1 MKPLPGTAR
10 RGGRALLLGALLG
23 TALASVGCRITEED
37 VHRWQTRSQGPRKL
51 VAVLTHAKYP
61 TPLRVEAAM
70 TLVRMKPREGRP
82 VGLQGNEEFIGLLGA
97 LGELPPE
104 SRSEILAG
112 VVPQLEQGMLQE
124 RGAPE
129 TPDPSLPYKDAAY
142 ALLTHEGGLLG
153 DATLRQRLLDGL
165 VRWANTNFTERL
177 DDSSQI
183 YSMEQVLRLLKA
195 DGVRGLT
202 GEIQPNAKK
211 IDTAARLIRELGDE
225 KTKLEASERLVQVAK
240 DVDSEAWVK
249 RKAPSVEAAN
259 KASKLTVTEAQFAKQ
274 LEMYQEE
281 ELLRVFSSM
290 KSVGQTPVA
299 AYLLAYAQDSR
310 HAEKR
315 RAAAL
320 AALEG
325 NLDRSKPEHAKILL
339 GLLADDETPDAV
351 RDVAARRIGELP
363 REQVAEQLYALFQN
377 KRWQVRWVAAS
388 LLLRMSEARHVDEF
402 MKQLGTTKDMALS
415 EPLAYGPLLQEVKGA
430 KPDELV
436 TLYARRDQPVQARLA
451 ALGYYYRNG
460 SQADLPKVDAYA
472 RDDQRVPRCLP
483 DAKECDWECSVAAG
497 QTRELK
503 KVATVGDF
511 VEYCIKPALA
521 ARAADPGG
529 SGSTK

>member
-1 MKPLPGTAR
+1 
-10 RGGRALLLGALLG
+10 LLG
-23 TALASVGCRITEED
+23 TTLASAGCRVTEED
-37 VHRWQTRSQGPRKL
+37 VHRWATRSQGPRKL

-82 VGLQGNEEFIGLLGA
+82 VGLQGNEEFTGLLQA
-97 LGELPPE
+97 LTEMPSE
-104 SRSEILAG
+104 ARTEILTG

-124 RGAPE
+124 RGAADGS
-129 TPDPSLPYKDAAY
+129 DPSLPYKDAAY
-142 ALLTHEGGLLG
+142 ALLTHEAGLLG
-153 DATLRQRLLDGL
+153 DPALRQRLLDSL
-165 VRWANTNFTERL
+165 VRWANTSFTERL

-211 IDTAARLIRELGDE
+211 IDTVARLIRELGDD

-240 DVDSEAWVK
+240 DVDSEAWIK

-290 KSVGQTPVA
+290 KSVGQAPA
-299 AYLLAYAQDSR
+299 AAHLLAYAQEGR

-325 NLDRSKPEHAKILL
+325 NLDRNKPEHAQVLL
-339 GLLADDETPDAV
+339 GLLANDETPDAV

-363 REQVAEQLYALFQN
+363 REQVAERLYALFHN

-388 LLLRMSEARHVDEF
+388 LLLRMSEARHVEEF

-415 EPLAYGPLLQEVKGA
+415 EPLAYGPLLQDVKGA

-436 TLYARRDQPVQARLA
+436 ALYARPNQPVQARLA

-472 RDDQRVPRCLP
+472 RDDERVPRCLP
-483 DAKECDWECSVAAG
+483 DAKDCDWECSVTSG

-511 VEYCIKPALA
+511 VEYCIKPALT

-529 SGSTK
+529 SGGTK